1 MSVKRWLPLIGI
13 FVCVFVFN
21 MSEFMP
27 VGLLTSIA
35 DDLDVRE
42 SDAGMLISVYAWA
55 VAILSLPIMLVLR
68 KMQYRPM
75 LLMCVGLFIAFQAAS
90 ALSADYWTLMA
101 SRIGVAVAH
110 SVFWSIA
117 SPLAVRVVDPGYQR
131 LAISAVALGTS
142 MAMILGLPLGR
153 VIGLALGWRMTFL
166 SIAVISLMVLL
177 LLIAVFPKLRNPG
190 TFTVRRVPE
199 IFRDRVI
206 VSIYGSLVVTVVG
219 IYCCYSYIEPF
230 LLDFAGLSPDMVTVY
245 LTAYGVAG
253 ILGSYIFTKVYGT
266 RRFPFLAASFLGG
279 ALAMVLLNPSAPHHW
294 ILLADMAFWGIC
306 ITGFNVSY
314 QNEIIKASPIDAV
327 PIVMSLFSGLFNA
340 GIAMGSMAGGFVT
353 DSIGVEWIGYVGGI
367 SMGIASLFV
376 CLVLIRL
383 LRRQTPRVG

>member
-35 DDLDVRE
+35 DDLGVGE

-117 SPLAVRVVDPGYQR
+117 SPLAVRVVDAGYQR

-279 ALAMVLLNPSAPHHW
+279 ALAMILLNPSAPHHW

-314 QNEIIKASPIDAV
+314 QNEIIRASPIDAV

-367 SMGIASLFV
+367 SMGIAALFV

-383 LRRQTPRVG
+383 LRRQSPRVG

>member
-35 DDLDVRE
+35 DDLGVGE

-117 SPLAVRVVDPGYQR
+117 SPLAVRVVDAGYQR

-306 ITGFNVSY
+306 ITGFNVAY

-340 GIAMGSMAGGFVT
+340 GIAMGSMAGGFIT

-367 SMGIASLFV
+367 SMGIAALFV

-383 LRRQTPRVG
+383 LRRQSPRVG